1 MKSYKEFIRES
12 KVPSKTD
19 KDFIHSKL
27 YHRIIYHGISNNYT
41 INPDGSIDVDGE
53 FDNNVS
59 FDPSRSSSTKLRYN
73 PSKKNKLTEL
83 PIKFNKVGG
92 DFKCNNNELT
102 TLEGAPKEVGGDFKC
117 NENKLTSLEGG
128 PVSVGGDFI
137 CRNNQLTSLQG
148 APKKVGGDFKCND
161 NELTTLEGA
170 PKEVGGDFYCSRN
183 ELKSLVGC
191 PEIIHGDF
199 YCRENQITD
208 FKGVPEFFEG
218 LFYCEENPIEEI
230 YRLFIQEDKHITDFS
245 LLYGLDGLSKCIKW
259 INEFDVIQGNRV
271 IMDRLEE
278 VFYQLGMEVPEN
290 INLPSY
296 EII

>member
-1 MKSYKEFIRES
+1 MKYLKLFESYSDIDSICSE
-12 KVPSKTD
+12 
-19 KDFIHSKL
+19 
-27 YHRIIYHGISNNYT
+27 YGINDYT
-41 INPDGSIDVDGE
+41 INPDGSIDVDGS
-53 FDNNVS
+53 VIL
-59 FDPSRSSSTKLRYN
+59 SSEL
-73 PSKKNKLTEL
+73 LTII
-83 PIKFNKVGG
+83 PIKFGTITR
-92 DFKCNNNELT
+92 DFDCDRNQ
-102 TLEGAPKEVGGDFKC
+102 
-117 NENKLTSLEGG
+117 LTSLEGS
-128 PVSVGGDFI
+128 PKKVGGYFD
-137 CRNNQLTSLQG
+137 CHNNQLTSLVG
-148 APKKVGGDFKCND
+148 CPEVIGGDFD
-161 NELTTLEGA
+161 
-170 PKEVGGDFYCSRN
+170 CSRN

-191 PEIIHGDF
+191 PEIIGDNF

-259 INEFDVIQGNRV
+259 INEFDVIQGNKV

-290 INLPSY
+290 IKLKNY

>member
-1 MKSYKEFIRES
+1 MKSYKQFIKES
-12 KVPSKTD
+12 EVLSKTD

-27 YHRIIYHGISNNYT
+27 YHKIIFHGISNNYT

-59 FDPSRSSSTKLRYN
+59 FDPSRSSSTKLRYK

-92 DFKCNNNELT
+92 NFYCNNNELT

-148 APKKVGGDFKCND
+148 APKKVGGDF
-161 NELTTLEGA
+161 
-170 PKEVGGDFYCSRN
+170 YCSRN
-183 ELKSLVGC
+183 ELTSLVGC

-278 VFYQLGMEVPEN
+278 VFYQLGMEIPEN
-290 INLPSY
+290 IELPSY

>member
-1 MKSYKEFIRES
+1 MKSYKQFIKES
-12 KVPSKTD
+12 EVLSKTD

-27 YHRIIYHGISNNYT
+27 YHKIIFHGISNNYT

-59 FDPSRSSSTKLRYN
+59 FDPSRSSSTKLRYK
-73 PSKKNKLTEL
+73 PPKKNKLTEL

-92 DFKCNNNELT
+92 NFYCNNNELT

-148 APKKVGGDFKCND
+148 APKKVGGDF
-161 NELTTLEGA
+161 
-170 PKEVGGDFYCSRN
+170 YCSRN
-183 ELKSLVGC
+183 ELTSLVGC

-218 LFYCEENPIEEI
+218 LFYCEGNPIEEI
-230 YRLFIQEDKHITDFS
+230 YRLFIKEDKHITDFS

-278 VFYQLGMEVPEN
+278 VFYQLGMDVPEN
-290 INLPSY
+290 IELPSY

>member
-1 MKSYKEFIRES
+1 MKSYKQFIKES
-12 KVPSKTD
+12 KVLSKTD

-27 YHRIIYHGISNNYT
+27 YHKIIFHGISNNYT

-59 FDPSRSSSTKLRYN
+59 FDPSRSSSTKLRYK

-92 DFKCNNNELT
+92 YFYCNDNELT
-102 TLEGAPKEVGGDFKC
+102 TLEGSPKEVGGDFKC

-148 APKKVGGDFKCND
+148 APKK
-161 NELTTLEGA
+161 
-170 PKEVGGDFYCSRN
+170 VGGDFYCSRN

-278 VFYQLGMEVPEN
+278 VFYQLGMDVPEN

>member
-1 MKSYKEFIRES
+1 MKSYKEFIKES
-12 KVPSKTD
+12 EVLSKTD

-27 YHRIIYHGISNNYT
+27 YHKIIFHGISNNYT

-59 FDPSRSSSTKLRYN
+59 FDPSRSSSTKLRYK

-92 DFKCNNNELT
+92 NFYCNNNELT

-148 APKKVGGDFKCND
+148 APKKVG
-161 NELTTLEGA
+161 
-170 PKEVGGDFYCSRN
+170 VDFYCSRN
-183 ELKSLVGC
+183 KLTSLVGC
-191 PEIIHGDF
+191 PKIIHGDF

-278 VFYQLGMEVPEN
+278 VFYQLGMDVPEN
-290 INLPSY
+290 IELPSY

>member
-12 KVPSKTD
+12 KVLSKTD

-27 YHRIIYHGISNNYT
+27 YQKIIFHGISNNYT

-59 FDPSRSSSTKLRYN
+59 FDPSRSSSTKLRYK

-92 DFKCNNNELT
+92 YFKCNNNELT
-102 TLEGAPKEVGGDFKC
+102 TLEGAPKEVGGDF
-117 NENKLTSLEGG
+117 
-128 PVSVGGDFI
+128 I

-148 APKKVGGDFKCND
+148 APKRVGGDFKCND
-161 NELTTLEGA
+161 NQLTTLQGA
-170 PKEVGGDFYCSRN
+170 PEKVGGDFYCSRN
-183 ELKSLVGC
+183 ELTSLVGC